1 MIVNANS
8 IVQHV
13 IQNKNRIIKHV
24 NVNVKIIVS
33 ANKNIVGILAHV
45 FVTESDEIGIV
56 TDILSTKQEKYYS
69 KKPKKNPNVTSTVP
83 TNCRSEK
90 VRVCYILHT
99 IWLVIILVLIIIW
112 KIMYFKK
119 FVLKLVRVIISRT

>member
-45 FVTESDEIGIV
+45 FVTGSDEIVIA

-69 KKPKKNPNVTSTVP
+69 KKTKKTPNVTSTAP
-83 TNCRSEK
+83 TNCHSEK

-112 KIMYFKK
+112 KIMNFKK
-119 FVLKLVRVIISRT
+119 FVLKLVRVIISRK